1 MPRCKAVFLQDHL
14 TWASGT
20 GDNQESNHISALPNT
35 ASEEIAA
42 RKNSLALIFMANEH
56 DHAEE
61 VLEFSA
67 KRPAKLKTLDA
78 DALILVDGVED
89 GSFAVA
95 SSKKELK

>member
-1 MPRCKAVFLQDHL
+1 
-14 TWASGT
+14 
-20 GDNQESNHISALPNT
+20 
-35 ASEEIAA
+35 
-42 RKNSLALIFMANEH
+42 MANEH
-56 DHAEE
+56 EHDHHGHDHGNDHAEE